1 MKKIRVLN
9 IKTFVTVAVLAIG
22 VISCKKDE
30 TGMSEYA
37 AGDLQVSAIDPGEG
51 SGGDVLI
58 VKGAGLGSLSSITF
72 EKDNVPAGFNPV
84 FNQDRSV
91 VFRIP
96 DTAGGGPQNII
107 FTNTAGK
114 SVKIPFK
121 VVALPVI
128 SESSAIDVEAG
139 QIVTLTGINLED
151 VSKVVIDGTTT
162 EAEIISMSKK
172 QLTITMP
179 ASTASRVKLS
189 ITNSSGTKVG
199 EQELTYVA
207 NAYAI
212 YDDVF
217 NSNVDNWSWSTEFK
231 VSTSN
236 KISGANGLSAEYT
249 GGWGGIQ
256 LAQKSSISL
265 TPYKYLTFW
274 TKGSSTDRIVSLN
287 FNWAKG
293 IQVTIP
299 ANKWTYHKIDLD
311 TFKGSGVNSLDNL
324 IMQINGDPDLF
335 YFDNIL
341 LVK

>member
-1 MKKIRVLN
+1 MKKLRHLN
-9 IKTFVTVAVLAIG
+9 IKFIVAIAALMISFL
-22 VISCKKDE
+22 SCKKDE
-30 TGMSEYA
+30 SGVPEHP

-58 VKGAGLGSLSSITF
+58 VKGSGLGSLSSIIF
-72 EKDNVPAGFNPV
+72 EKDSVPAGLNPV
-84 FNQDRSV
+84 FNEDRSI

-121 VVALPVI
+121 VIALTSI
-128 SESSAIDVEAG
+128 SATSAVDIEAG

-151 VSKVVIDGTTT
+151 VSKVVIDGTTV
-162 EAEIISMSKK
+162 EAEIISKSRKE
-172 QLTITMP
+172 LTVKMP
-179 ASTASRVKLS
+179 ASTASRVKLA
-189 ITNSSGTKVG
+189 ITNSSGTKVS
-199 EQELTYVA
+199 EQEFTYVI

-212 YDDVF
+212 YDDAF
-217 NSNVDNWSWSTEFK
+217 NTNIDNWSWSTEFK
-231 VSTSN
+231 VSILN

-256 LAQKSSISL
+256 LAQKSSVSL
-265 TPYKYLTFW
+265 APYKYLTFW
-274 TKGSSTDRIVSLN
+274 TKGSSTDRVVSLN

-311 TFKGSGVNSLDNL
+311 TFKGSGVSSLENL

>member
-1 MKKIRVLN
+1 MKKFRVLN
-9 IKTFVTVAVLAIG
+9 IKAIVAIAALT
-22 VISCKKDE
+22 ISIIACKKDG
-30 TGMSEYA
+30 TGMPEYG
-37 AGDLQVSAIDPGEG
+37 AGDLQVSTIDPGEG

-84 FNQDRSV
+84 FNEDKSV

-128 SESSAIDVEAG
+128 SQSSAIDIEAG
-139 QIVTLTGINLED
+139 QIVTLTGTNLED
-151 VSKVVIDGTTT
+151 VSQVVIDGTTT
-162 EAEIISMSKK
+162 EAEIVSMSKK
-172 QLTITMP
+172 QLTIKIP
-179 ASTASRVKLS
+179 ASSASRVKLS

-199 EQELTYVA
+199 EQEFTYVA

-212 YDDVF
+212 YGDAF

-231 VSTSN
+231 ISTLN
-236 KISGANGLSAEYT
+236 KISGSNGLSAEYT

-256 LAQKSSISL
+256 LAQKSSVSL

-274 TKGSSTDRIVSLN
+274 TKGSATDRVVSLN

-293 IQVTIP
+293 VQVTIP
-299 ANKWTYHKIDLD
+299 AGKWTYHKIDLD

-335 YFDNIL
+335 FFDNIL